1 MNNLCLLQ
9 EPEEELKFIIQ
20 LTSAGKDAEL
30 DYKSI
35 TANIT
40 VLSSDYVRGLLQFTE
55 DSR

>member
-1 MNNLCLLQ
+1 MLQ